1 MNRIT
6 LFAGIT
12 LALAIPAFAVAP
24 TRDIVDSAAGAS
36 NLSTLVS
43 LVKAAELVETL
54 KSEGPFTVFAPTNT
68 AFSKVPK
75 ATLNKVGG
83 DKALL
88 TSVLTYHVVPG
99 KVMAADVLKL
109 DGKHI
114 KTVQGQNLR
123 VKISNGKVFINNA
136 QVVLADIN
144 CTNGVVHQINAV
156 LLPKT
161 K

>member
-1 MNRIT
+1 MKKMS
-6 LFAGIT
+6 LFTGI
-12 LALAIPAFAVAP
+12 AISMAIPAFATAP
-24 TRDIVDSAAGAS
+24 TRDIVDTAAGAS

-54 KSEGPFTVFAPTNT
+54 KSDGPFTVFAPTNT

-75 ATLNKVGG
+75 ATLEKVGG

-88 TSVLTYHVVPG
+88 TTVLTYHVVPG
-99 KVMAADVLKL
+99 KVLAADVLKMN
-109 DGKHI
+109 GKSI
-114 KTVQGQNLR
+114 KTVQGQELK
-123 VKISNGKVFINNA
+123 VKISNGNVYINNA
-136 QVVLADIN
+136 KVVLADIS

-156 LLPKT
+156 LMPKA